1 MNHRVQRT
9 TTTNTKPAALWVCT
23 EIKEDEETERDSQ
36 RAMIAPSQKA
46 STSESLEGLVLAFLR
61 SPFYSD
67 QVKTHSMRRHHL
79 PLSRR
84 QHEGPR
90 RPAADDARRTTSA
103 PSSTSTSTAALPA
116 DEDVALAP
124 QGDSER
130 RHRDGV
136 DSCVMGLSADEPS
149 LPLLDPVGKAIGAS
163 ASLLT
168 ATPTVSSRPTSAAD
182 STLPATCGRRRS
194 ERRHGWRCLAPLSR
208 CVWAACRGESLGV
221 TLVSALNLSLAV
233 SVVVSCKLSY
243 DRARLPNLSL
253 TVVHLA
259 ASLAALRTA
268 AAFKVTWAPQTPTS
282 ETATGARVSSSAS
295 APVSSFEHWRL
306 AFLLC
311 AFMAL
316 PNLSLEFN
324 TAGTSTLLR
333 LLSLPVTAWLQTV
346 VFGRRQRRAAV
357 LSLLPVALGVSM
369 NALGDL
375 RFNPA
380 GLFFGVAGAAAAA
393 FYFLLESQLRR
404 ALPAL
409 ALVALLLEPPW
420 RGPRGLL
427 ARQWHPRDA
436 ALLVGSSLAGC
447 LLTLTMQWLL
457 GRTSALTYQVLGHV
471 KMCATLLACAVV
483 FDEHLKPVQ
492 QAGVFLTLCGAVLYT
507 MFKSRDEPASSSSA
521 GPDHHYHHG
530 NRPLLGS
537 PSTTVK

>member
-1 MNHRVQRT
+1 MDN
-9 TTTNTKPAALWVCT
+9 
-23 EIKEDEETERDSQ
+23 
-36 RAMIAPSQKA
+36 
-46 STSESLEGLVLAFLR
+46 VLA
-61 SPFYSD
+61 
-67 QVKTHSMRRHHL
+67 
-79 PLSRR
+79 
-84 QHEGPR
+84 
-90 RPAADDARRTTSA
+90 
-103 PSSTSTSTAALPA
+103 
-116 DEDVALAP
+116 
-124 QGDSER
+124 
-130 RHRDGV
+130 
-136 DSCVMGLSADEPS
+136 VMGLSADEPS

-393 FYFLLESQLRR
+393 FYFTLAAEQQRRLRQPPVAAAGVPAPARPAGARAGRPAPGAPVARTPGPAGAPVAPARCGAARGLFAGRLPAHADHAVAAGTHVGAHLPGARPRQDVRHPAGLRRRLRR
-404 ALPAL
+404 AP
-409 ALVALLLEPPW
+409 
-420 RGPRGLL
+420 
-427 ARQWHPRDA
+427 
-436 ALLVGSSLAGC
+436 
-447 LLTLTMQWLL
+447 
-457 GRTSALTYQVLGHV
+457 
-471 KMCATLLACAVV
+471 
-483 FDEHLKPVQ
+483 
-492 QAGVFLTLCGAVLYT
+492 QAGAAGRCLSDPVRCRPVHDVQVTGRAGVVVVSRPRPSLPPRQPAAAGLTVYDRQVTWPVAAT
-507 MFKSRDEPASSSSA
+507 
-521 GPDHHYHHG
+521 
-530 NRPLLGS
+530 RPYRS
-537 PSTTVK
+537 IE

>member
-1 MNHRVQRT
+1 M
-9 TTTNTKPAALWVCT
+9 
-23 EIKEDEETERDSQ
+23 
-36 RAMIAPSQKA
+36 
-46 STSESLEGLVLAFLR
+46 
-61 SPFYSD
+61 
-67 QVKTHSMRRHHL
+67 
-79 PLSRR
+79 
-84 QHEGPR
+84 
-90 RPAADDARRTTSA
+90 
-103 PSSTSTSTAALPA
+103 
-116 DEDVALAP
+116 AP

-393 FYFLLESQLRR
+393 FYFTLAAEQQRRLRQPPWQLLESQLRR

-507 MFKSRDEPASSSSA
+507 VFKSRDEPASSSV
-521 GPDHHYHHG
+521 GPDHHHC

>member
-1 MNHRVQRT
+1 
-9 TTTNTKPAALWVCT
+9 
-23 EIKEDEETERDSQ
+23 
-36 RAMIAPSQKA
+36 MIAPSHKA
-46 STSESLEGLVLAFLR
+46 PEPRDAQALLR
-61 SPFYSD
+61 ARFYWD
-67 QVKTHSMRRHHL
+67 QVKRHSMRRHHRE
-79 PLSRR
+79 LSRR
-84 QHEGPR
+84 QREGPR
-90 RPAADDARRTTSA
+90 RPPAEGAHQTTPSLTSESTSAAALAAD
-103 PSSTSTSTAALPA
+103 AL
-116 DEDVALAP
+116 EP
-124 QGDSER
+124 QGDFER
-130 RHRDGV
+130 RHCDGV
-136 DSCVMGLSADEPS
+136 DNCVMGLSAEEPS
-149 LPLLDPVGKAIGAS
+149 LPLLGPVGKATSAS
-163 ASLLT
+163 SSLLT
-168 ATPTVSSRPTSAAD
+168 ATPTASSRPTSVAD
-182 STLPATCGRRRS
+182 PALPARRRP
-194 ERRHGWRCLAPLSR
+194 ERRHRWWRRWWRHLSPLSR
-208 CVWAACRGESLGV
+208 CASRGESLGV
-221 TLVSALNLSLAV
+221 PLVSALNLSLAV
-233 SVVVSCKLSY
+233 SVVVSCKLCY

-282 ETATGARVSSSAS
+282 ENAGGARVSSSAS
-295 APVSSFEHWRL
+295 ATASSSLEHWRL
-306 AFLLC
+306 AVLLC

-333 LLSLPVTAWLQTV
+333 LLSLPVTAWLQTT
-346 VFGRRQRRAAV
+346 VFGRRQRRAVV

-375 RFNPA
+375 RFNPV

-393 FYFLLESQLRR
+393 FYFTLAAEQQRRLCQPPWQLLESQLRR

-427 ARQWHPRDA
+427 ARQWAPRDA

-492 QAGVFLTLCGAVLYT
+492 QGGVFLTLCGAVLYT
-507 MFKSRDEPASSSSA
+507 VFKARDDPASSTA
-521 GPDHHYHHG
+521 PPRPDRHRHPC
-530 NRPLLGS
+530 NQPLLG
-537 PSTTVK
+537 PPPAAVK

>member
-268 AAFKVTWAPQTPTS
+268 AAFKVTW
-282 ETATGARVSSSAS
+282 
-295 APVSSFEHWRL
+295 
-306 AFLLC
+306 
-311 AFMAL
+311 
-316 PNLSLEFN
+316 
-324 TAGTSTLLR
+324 

-393 FYFLLESQLRR
+393 FYFTLAAEQQRRLRQPPVAAAGVPAPARPAGARAGRPAPGAPVARTPGPAGAPVAPARCGAARGLFAGRLPAHADHAVAAGTHVGAHLPGARPRQDVRHPAGLRRRLRR
-404 ALPAL
+404 AP
-409 ALVALLLEPPW
+409 
-420 RGPRGLL
+420 
-427 ARQWHPRDA
+427 
-436 ALLVGSSLAGC
+436 
-447 LLTLTMQWLL
+447 
-457 GRTSALTYQVLGHV
+457 
-471 KMCATLLACAVV
+471 
-483 FDEHLKPVQ
+483 
-492 QAGVFLTLCGAVLYT
+492 QAGAAGRCLSDPVRCRPVHDVQVTGRAGVVVVSRPRPSLPPRQPAAAGLTVYDRQVTWPVAAT
-507 MFKSRDEPASSSSA
+507 
-521 GPDHHYHHG
+521 
-530 NRPLLGS
+530 RPYRS
-537 PSTTVK
+537 IE